1 MARGKKTDTELVYEI
16 MVSYFALNN
25 YAEVSR
31 KLEVPLTTV
40 YDTVERNKDKPEFKK
55 LRNEIN
61 EQFSVKATR
70 LIDKALNRIDTEL
83 DNPDKIPVNQL
94 STVVGTL
101 FDKVRLDKG
110 ESTENTK
117 QTITIGFS
125 DEIQEL
131 SK

>member
-1 MARGKKTDTELVYEI
+1 MAKGKKTDTELVYEI

-40 YDTVERNKDKPEFKK
+40 YDTVERNKDKPEFEK

-83 DNPDKIPVNQL
+83 DSPDKIPVNQL

>member
-1 MARGKKTDTELVYEI
+1 MAKGKKTDTELVYEI
-16 MVSYFALNN
+16 MVSYFTLNN

-40 YDTVERNKDKPEFKK
+40 YDTVERNKDKPEFEK